1 MLQWND
7 MSSGDDLGKERKS
20 VWAELYH
27 TGLPYTTEDHYKYDR
42 FEIEVDSLLSS
53 WLIFS

>member
-1 MLQWND
+1 

-27 TGLPYTTEDHYKYDR
+27 TGRPYTTEDHHKYVR

-53 WLIFS
+53 